1 LGRGV
6 TTGLTVGS
14 VTTHS
19 HFTDNIV
26 RAGLNYQF
34 H

>member
-1 LGRGV
+1 V
-6 TTGLTVGS
+6 APFTTINAASAVKFQGD
-14 VTTHS
+14 
-19 HFTDNIV
+19 FV

>member
-1 LGRGV
+1 MRVGEGLSTGRRGNIRHKV
-6 TTGLTVGS
+6 ADT
-14 VTTHS
+14 
-19 HFTDNIV
+19 IV